1 MKALVLAAGKG
12 VRMRPLTSDKPKAMV
27 LLKGKPLL
35 EYTLKELEKAGIE
48 ECGIVIGHY
57 GKKISSYFGE
67 SLDRM
72 KLKYFVQA
80 EALGTAHAVSVA
92 EEWLDSDFLVGSADV
107 IVEAGLYR
115 ELAKK
120 RGFAA
125 VVTVRHDDFPE
136 RYGVVRTDNDIV
148 VEISEKPREV
158 EKNAWVNAGI
168 YRFSPAIFEAIRETK
183 KSKRNEYE
191 LTDSIK
197 ILISK
202 GKRVGVVQLEGGCMD
217 IGDLRDLERA
227 EKSELDFL
235 SGF

>member
-48 ECGIVIGHY
+48 KCGVVIGY
-57 GKKISSYFGE
+57 EGEKISSYFGD
-67 SLDRM
+67 SVGRM
-72 KLKYFVQA
+72 KLKYFAQS

-92 EEWLDSDFLVGSADV
+92 EEWLDSDFLVCSADV
-107 IVEAGLYR
+107 IVGAGHYR
-115 ELAKK
+115 ALMEKK
-120 RGFAA
+120 GFTA
-125 VVTVRHDDFPE
+125 VLTLRHDDFPE
-136 RYGVVRTDNDIV
+136 RYGVIEVSGSQVQGIL
-148 VEISEKPREV
+148 EKPRSAA
-158 EKNAWVNAGI
+158 KNAWVNAGI
-168 YRFSPAIFEAIRETK
+168 YRFSPIVFEAIRKTG
-183 KSKRNEYE
+183 KSKRNEFE

-197 ILISK
+197 ILIRA
-202 GKRVGVVQLEGGCMD
+202 GKKVGFVELKGGCMD

-235 SGF
+235 SGL